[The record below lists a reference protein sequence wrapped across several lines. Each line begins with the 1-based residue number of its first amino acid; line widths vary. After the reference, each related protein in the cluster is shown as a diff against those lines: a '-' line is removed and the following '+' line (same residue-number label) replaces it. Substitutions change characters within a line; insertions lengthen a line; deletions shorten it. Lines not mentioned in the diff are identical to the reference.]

1 MYCYPFLDTWYPIK
15 DQPVSKQTS
24 YVNQL
29 APGLLILLIMIAS
42 CSGPEIVPE
51 RYQTAS
57 IGAERTVGPVAELHR
72 KAISALH
79 QDRYAHAVEYLQRAI
94 KIEPRNAYS
103 WHYLALT
110 YWHSNQYG
118 RCVDMI
124 NRSISYSSGQD
135 DLDRANSAL
144 LSQCGVG

>member
-1 MYCYPFLDTWYPIK
+1 M
-15 DQPVSKQTS
+15 SKQFS
-24 YVNQL
+24 YANRLV
-29 APGLLILLIMIAS
+29 PGLLILLILIAS

-57 IGAERTVGPVAELHR
+57 IGPEQSVGPVAELHR
-72 KAISALH
+72 RAMSAIH
-79 QDRYAHAVEYLQRAI
+79 QDRYAQAVEYLQRAI
-94 KIEPRNAYS
+94 KVEPRNAYS

-124 NRSISYSSGQD
+124 NRSISYSSGQE
-135 DLDRANSAL
+135 DLERANSAL